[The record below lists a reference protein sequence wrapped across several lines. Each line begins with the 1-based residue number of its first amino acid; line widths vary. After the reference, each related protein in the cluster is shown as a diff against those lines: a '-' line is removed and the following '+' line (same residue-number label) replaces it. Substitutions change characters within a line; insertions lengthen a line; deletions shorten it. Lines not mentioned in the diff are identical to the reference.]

1 MANPP
6 HVFRPSSARLLLL
19 DDFLPVPR
27 GAAVTAPPALSWPAK
42 DPADVLDYQ
51 LDIAPALIGN
61 EGDAIARLDIAIT
74 PNGSG
79 DLALI
84 STAADGAS
92 AVLWL
97 GGGQAG
103 TIYGLAV
110 TVITT
115 NGRTIARTIRLP
127 VLALSAPL
135 PGDTAL
141 DTEAGLGLTDE
152 TGAPLTLLS

>member
-1 MANPP
+1 MTNPP
-6 HVFRPSSARLLLL
+6 HVFHPSNARLVLL

-42 DPADVLDYQ
+42 DPGDVLDYQ

-61 EGDAIARLDIAIT
+61 EGDAIASLDVAIT
-74 PNGSG
+74 PNGPG

-103 TIYGLAV
+103 TTYGLAV
-110 TVITT
+110 TVSTT
-115 NGRTIARTIRLP
+115 NGRAIARTIRLP

-135 PGDTAL
+135 PGDAGL

-152 TGAPLTLLS
+152 NGAPLTLLS